1 MLSIGHNCCFN
12 QKQRITM
19 EQPEKPSSK
28 NNKAFA
34 LDLLKAIVVVL
45 LVTGLTYS
53 ISSHLYF
60 LATGKSISSW
70 WFLSVL
76 ARIVSWPWSIRGNI
90 VNSSLQIYDVL
101 TIFAF
106 VVACLFFV
114 NKFFKRTDKGE
125 QKSLVFMQL
134 IRRLII
140 SYFTI
145 GLLFSITG
153 YIERAIEKKPEVFS
167 PLVGIPF
174 DIIGWPWSL
183 WGNTVH
189 NDIGFQAFTTWFSCA
204 LALIIV
210 LFSCIKDCRKLYNS

>member
-1 MLSIGHNCCFN
+1 MTSHG
-12 QKQRITM
+12 KERITM

-28 NNKAFA
+28 NNTAFV
-34 LDLLKAIVVVL
+34 LDLIKAIVVVL

-53 ISSHLYF
+53 VSSHLYF

-76 ARIVSWPWSIRGNI
+76 ASIVSWPWNIRGNI

-106 VVACLFFV
+106 VVTCLFFI
-114 NKFFKRTDKGE
+114 NEFLKRTDKGE

-153 YIERAIEKKPEVFS
+153 YIERAIENKPEVFS

-183 WGNTVH
+183 RGYTIDN
-189 NDIGFQAFTTWFSCA
+189 NIGFQAFTTWFSFA

-210 LFSCIKDCRKLYNS
+210 LYSSIKDCRKLHNS